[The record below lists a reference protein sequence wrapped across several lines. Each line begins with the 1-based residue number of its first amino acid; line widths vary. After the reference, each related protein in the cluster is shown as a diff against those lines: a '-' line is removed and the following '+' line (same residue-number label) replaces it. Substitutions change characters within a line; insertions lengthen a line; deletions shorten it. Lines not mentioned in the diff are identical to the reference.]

1 MTSPETRDTIVW
13 ILVNGYT
20 RTEIDALWDDL
31 YPNLVDYRPEN
42 LHLKKRGIA
51 DNLISPSL
59 VPFPA
64 GVDVAGDNEFHYS
77 YKEVKVNSS
86 RG

>member
-20 RTEIDALWDDL
+20 RTEIDALWDNL
-31 YPNLVDYRPEN
+31 YPDLIEHKPKVVFHKA
-42 LHLKKRGIA
+42 LGIA
-51 DNLISPSL
+51 DKLISPSL

-64 GVDVAGDNEFHYS
+64 GVDVPDD
-77 YKEVKVNSS
+77 
-86 RG
+86 